1 MSGQAMEVTNK
12 SSEANGAT
20 DVSSMLEQ
28 ELERKN
34 MAFEALFRLMERIGT
49 TLDLETIVRL
59 FLMTLA
65 GQLSLDQIAFYL
77 VSSKDNIFRAYYS
90 LGIGTGELPPTMDR
104 SSYIVRTLGKK
115 LDLVEISESQDLE
128 AYTDPSDDGTLFSMN
143 GFSYAFPLIGKMGVL
158 GIILMSRKIDGSG
171 FTRFNGEILHVLTRA
186 TAMAVGNA
194 MLYNEVLLSNMEME
208 DFARVKKEFLSHTS
222 HELRTPLTILKS
234 SLWSIEEKSGNDG
247 VLMEL
252 ACKAVTRLGGVV
264 DQLLSLNDIGTNA
277 SSLSLVRTNILQ
289 LLESSFVERISE
301 ISEMGVTFKLDKMN
315 TPEDLYI
322 DATKMRIVFKSIID
336 NAVSSVES
344 GGNIYLSVSTR
355 ALPPDELEGVEIICS
370 ECRKECPVEF
380 AVPDTHGSGF
390 SEETSTGNERKSGNP
405 VEKWVVIRV
414 SDNGIGIPE
423 EEIRTLSEPF
433 TRASNSKMA
442 DVKGLGLGLSVSS
455 KIIYSHGGRFFCK
468 SEKGKGAEFAIWL
481 PVSSEREKDQIT

>member
-1 MSGQAMEVTNK
+1 MSK
-12 SSEANGAT
+12 STETDRAT
-20 DVSSMLEQ
+20 DVPSMLEQ

-49 TLDLETIVRL
+49 TLDLETIIRL

-77 VSSKDNIFRAYYS
+77 ASSKENLFRVYYS
-90 LGIGTGELPPTMDR
+90 LGISTGELPPAIAR

-115 LDLVEISESQDLE
+115 LDLVEIGEPSDL
-128 AYTDPSDDGTLFSMN
+128 AACADPSDDEALFSMN
-143 GFSYAFPLIGKMGVL
+143 GFSYAFPLIGKTGVQ

-171 FTRFNGEILHVLTRA
+171 FTEFNREILHVLTRSA
-186 TAMAVGNA
+186 AMAVGNA
-194 MLYNEVLLSNMEME
+194 MLYNEVLVSNMEME

-234 SLWSIEEKSGNDG
+234 SLWSIEEKKGNDG

-252 ACKAVTRLGGVV
+252 ACKAVTRLSSMV
-264 DQLLSLNDIGTNA
+264 DQLLSLNDVGINA
-277 SSLSLVRTNILQ
+277 SSLNLVRTNILQ

-315 TPEDLYI
+315 TPDDLFI

-344 GGNIYLSVSTR
+344 GGSIYLSVSTR
-355 ALPPDELEGVEIICS
+355 TLSPDELEGVEIICS
-370 ECRKECPVEF
+370 EYRKEYPVDSS
-380 AVPDTHGSGF
+380 APDSHE
-390 SEETSTGNERKSGNP
+390 SEYSEDISIGVGKRNGNP
-405 VEKWVVIRV
+405 VDEWVVIRV
-414 SDNGIGIPE
+414 RDDGVGIPE

-433 TRASNSKMA
+433 MRASNSKMA
-442 DVKGLGLGLSVSS
+442 DVKGLGLGLSVAS
-455 KIIYSHGGRFFCK
+455 KIIYSHGGRFYCS
-468 SEKGKGAEFAIWL
+468 SEKGRGAEFSVWL
-481 PVSSEREKDQIT
+481 PVSYKKDKNQDGG

>member
-1 MSGQAMEVTNK
+1 MGMTNK
-12 SSEANGAT
+12 TGEADGTAAEF
-20 DVSSMLEQ
+20 SILEQ
-28 ELERKN
+28 ELEKKD
-34 MAFEALFRLMERIGT
+34 MAFEALYRLMERIGT
-49 TLDLETIVRL
+49 TLDLETIIRL

-77 VSSKDNIFRAYYS
+77 ASSKENLFRVYYS
-90 LGIGTGELPPTMDR
+90 LGICTGELPATIDR

-115 LDLVEISESQDLE
+115 SDLLELREPPDL
-128 AYTDPSDDGTLFSMN
+128 AACVDPSDDAVLFSMN
-143 GFSYAFPLIGKMGVL
+143 GFSYAFPLIGKNGVQ
-158 GIILMSRKIDGSG
+158 GIIFMSRKIDGG
-171 FTRFNGEILHVLTRA
+171 EFTEFNRDILHVLTRSA
-186 TAMAVGNA
+186 AMAVGNA
-194 MLYNEVLLSNMEME
+194 MLYNEVLVSNLEMA
-208 DFARVKKEFLSHTS
+208 DFARVKKEFISHTS

-234 SLWSIEEKSGNDG
+234 SLWSIEEKKGNDG

-252 ACKAVTRLGGVV
+252 ACKAVTRLGGIV
-264 DQLLSLNDIGTNA
+264 DQLLSLNDVGINA

-315 TPEDLYI
+315 TPEDIYI

-355 ALPPDELEGVEIICS
+355 NLQPDELEGVEIVCS
-370 ECRKECPVEF
+370 ECRNEYPVEP
-380 AVPDTHGSGF
+380 ADPDTHGAGSSG
-390 SEETSTGNERKSGNP
+390 EIQAGDERIGGTP
-405 VEKWVVIRV
+405 AEQWVVIRV
-414 SDNGIGIPE
+414 RDDGIGIPE

-433 TRASNSKMA
+433 MRASNSKVA

-468 SEKGKGAEFAIWL
+468 SEKGRGAEFSIWL
-481 PVSSEREKDQIT
+481 PVYPEKENNQIT

>member
-1 MSGQAMEVTNK
+1 MSGQIMKVMNR
-12 SSEANGAT
+12 SSET
-20 DVSSMLEQ
+20 DGTAGVPLMLEQ
-28 ELERKN
+28 ELEKKN

-49 TLDLETIVRL
+49 TLDLETIIRL

-77 VSSKDNIFRAYYS
+77 ASSKNNVFKVYYS
-90 LGIGTGELPPTMDR
+90 LGISTGELPATMNR
-104 SSYIVRTLGKK
+104 SSNIARTLSEK
-115 LDLVEISESQDLE
+115 LDLVEIEEPQDLSVCSEPLDDE
-128 AYTDPSDDGTLFSMN
+128 ALFSMS
-143 GFSYAFPLIGKMGVL
+143 GFSYAFPLIGKTGVL
-158 GIILMSRKIDGSG
+158 GIILMSRKIDGG
-171 FTRFNGEILHVLTRA
+171 VFTEFNRETLHVLTRA

-194 MLYNEVLLSNMEME
+194 MLYNEVLLSNLEME

-234 SLWSIEEKSGNDG
+234 SLWSIEERDDNDRL
-247 VLMEL
+247 LMEL
-252 ACKAVTRLGGVV
+252 ARKAVTRLSGIV
-264 DQLLSLNDIGTNA
+264 DQLLSLNDVGTNA
-277 SSLSLVRTNILQ
+277 SSLNLVRTNILQ
-289 LLESSFVERISE
+289 LLESSFVERVPE

-315 TPEDLYI
+315 TPEDMYI
-322 DATKMRIVFKSIID
+322 DATKMKIVFKSVID

-355 ALPPDELEGVEIICS
+355 TLVPDELEGVEIISS
-370 ECRKECPVEF
+370 EYRKEYPTEF
-380 AVPDTHGSGF
+380 ATPDTDESEY
-390 SEETSTGNERKSGNP
+390 SEEISIGDERKSESP

-414 SDNGIGIPE
+414 KDDGVGIPH

-468 SEKGKGAEFAIWL
+468 SERGKGAEFSIWL
-481 PVSSEREKDQIT
+481 PVSSEKEKNQIT